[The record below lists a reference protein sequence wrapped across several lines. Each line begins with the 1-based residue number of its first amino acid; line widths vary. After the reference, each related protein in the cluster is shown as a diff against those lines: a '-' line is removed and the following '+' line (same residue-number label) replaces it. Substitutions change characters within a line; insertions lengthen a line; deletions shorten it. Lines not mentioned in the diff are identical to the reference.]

1 MPQVLVVSRYRVGLG
16 RVLVSLALPMID
28 SKEDMGQEK
37 SALC

>member
-1 MPQVLVVSRYRVGLG
+1 MPQVLVVSMYRGGLG
-16 RVLVSLALPMID
+16 RVLVSLVLTMID